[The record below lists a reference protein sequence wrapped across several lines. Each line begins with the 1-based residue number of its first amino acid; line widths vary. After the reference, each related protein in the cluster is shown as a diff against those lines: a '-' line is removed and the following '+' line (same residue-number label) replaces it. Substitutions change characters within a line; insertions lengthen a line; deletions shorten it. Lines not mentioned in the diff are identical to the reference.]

1 MKWVQERDLLVA
13 QTLTFVQ
20 SITGTRPEA
29 QTRAEPR
36 IGSAPVG
43 EIGSS
48 ERTLVR
54 QTASAT
60 YPMAESP
67 GGLREEIRRRVAA
80 FRAHQQL
87 FDRER
92 DAYCDAVV
100 TRLRASLANRPI
112 STSAENRGS
121 GQDV

>member
-20 SITGTRPEA
+20 SITGTKPEVQA
-29 QTRAEPR
+29 RAE
-36 IGSAPVG
+36 APTELANLG
-43 EIGSS
+43 EI
-48 ERTLVR
+48 ERPILL
-54 QTASAT
+54 QTAPAT
-60 YPMAESP
+60 EPKAESSS
-67 GGLREEIRRRVAA
+67 GLREEISRRVAA

-100 TRLRASLANRPI
+100 TRLRASLGGQAA
-112 STSAENRGS
+112 STGVEDRWKQ
-121 GQDV
+121 QDL

>member
-13 QTLTFVQ
+13 QTLMFVQ

-29 QTRAEPR
+29 QARAEARTEP
-36 IGSAPVG
+36 ATAD
-43 EIGSS
+43 EIASS

-54 QTASAT
+54 QTAPAT
-60 YPMAESP
+60 YTMAEPAS
-67 GGLREEIRRRVAA
+67 GLREEIRRRVAA

-100 TRLRASLANRPI
+100 TRLRASLANRSI
-112 STSAENRGS
+112 STGLENRGS
-121 GQDV
+121 RQDV

>member
-112 STSAENRGS
+112 STGVENRGS

>member
-13 QTLTFVQ
+13 QTLMFVQ
-20 SITGTRPEA
+20 SITGTKPEV

-36 IGSAPVG
+36 TELSPVG
-43 EIGSS
+43 EIGSC
-48 ERTLVR
+48 ERTPVR
-54 QTASAT
+54 QTAPAT

-67 GGLREEIRRRVAA
+67 SGLREEIRRRVAA

-100 TRLRASLANRPI
+100 TRLRASLANRPM
-112 STSAENRGS
+112 STGVENHGS

>member
-1 MKWVQERDLLVA
+1 MKWVHERDLLVA
-13 QTLTFVQ
+13 QTLMFVQ
-20 SITGTRPEA
+20 SITGTKPEA
-29 QTRAEPR
+29 RTRAEPR
-36 IGSAPVG
+36 TEPAPVG

-54 QTASAT
+54 PTATAA
-60 YPMAESP
+60 YPMAEPPS
-67 GGLREEIRRRVAA
+67 GLREEIRRRVAA

-112 STSAENRGS
+112 SMGVEDRRT

>member
-48 ERTLVR
+48 ERTLVP